1 MTYHAQPIQSAIK
14 PSIPPNVGALHCPLA
29 AAQAANTAILS
40 WDQAHEMHM
49 LAGPIQSR
57 STKEVS
63 VDLINAVPIGQTVRV
78 DFTEGRPSW
87 AVIRLCERNGHAY
100 TVRARLQKKI

>member
-1 MTYHAQPIQSAIK
+1 MIHHAQSLPSAINSSVSPK
-14 PSIPPNVGALHCPLA
+14 AGALHCPLA
-29 AAQAANTAILS
+29 TAQAANTAILS

-87 AVIRLCERNGHAY
+87 AVIRLCERSGHAY